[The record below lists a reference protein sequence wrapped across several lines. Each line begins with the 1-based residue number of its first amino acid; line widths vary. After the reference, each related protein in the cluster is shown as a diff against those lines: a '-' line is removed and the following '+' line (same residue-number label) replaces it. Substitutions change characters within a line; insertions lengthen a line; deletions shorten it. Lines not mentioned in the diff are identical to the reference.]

1 MSWSTANNRR
11 EQFWTSPRDGPE
23 GWPPWV
29 AGHKKSGERLNL
41 RRRKVQLGATKQN
54 QGFPK
59 HSTALYREVFWRKPS
74 AGKALAKIAWRTRK
88 TPVLKSRTAS
98 DDRYNPNANE
108 VALRLLFTPD
118 LSKAQQGNIRAV
130 ADGVR

>member
-1 MSWSTANNRR
+1 MSWSTANNHR

-54 QGFPK
+54 QGFQQ
-59 HSTALYREVFWRKPS
+59 HSAPQNHTTFWRKPC
-74 AGKALAKIAWRTRK
+74 AGKALAKITRSTRK
-88 TPVLKSRTAS
+88 TLVLKNHTAS
-98 DDRYNPNANE
+98 DDRYNQNTNV
-108 VALRLLFTPD
+108 VALRLLFTP
-118 LSKAQQGNIRAV
+118 
-130 ADGVR
+130 